1 MPNGAREVSWEPQGG
16 AGMAIITQS
25 NGGKVP
31 RQMPLGQA
39 RALARQEL
47 GPDAAEEKLA
57 TGTFRWRPT
66 V

>member
-16 AGMAIITQS
+16 VGMAIMTES
-25 NGGKVP
+25 NGGNVP

-39 RALARQEL
+39 RVLARQEL
-47 GPDAAEEKLA
+47 GADAAEEKL
-57 TGTFRWRPT
+57 GPGIFRWRPA